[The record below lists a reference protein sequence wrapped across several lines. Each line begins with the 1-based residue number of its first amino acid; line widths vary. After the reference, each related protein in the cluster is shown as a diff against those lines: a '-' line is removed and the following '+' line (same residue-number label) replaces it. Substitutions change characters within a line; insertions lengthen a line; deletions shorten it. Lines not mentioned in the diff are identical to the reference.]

1 MRVSRRGLM
10 ANAVALGALTA
21 VGGCNEWPPQF
32 GPRSDALGDL
42 DATGVAAAI
51 SGGDITASEALEAT
65 IARSEAVNGELNFI
79 ASPMLEYGRA
89 RAAETLSGPFA
100 GVPTLIKDLM
110 PMTGQPTKYG
120 SRAFANNVADA
131 QPPYMDALLAAG
143 LVPFGKSTTPEFG
156 LTATTETLL
165 SGATKNPYDIT
176 KSSGGSSGGAAVA
189 VAARVVPIAHASDGG
204 GSIRIP
210 ASCNGLF
217 GLKPSRGRSV
227 LGGRPDSGVDISVN
241 GCVSRSVRDSVAW
254 LRATQASGDGAA
266 FAPIEDITGPSTQR
280 LRIAL
285 DIPNALGNEPD
296 PEVRAAVEA
305 AAELCR
311 SLGHTVTE
319 GRPTIDGPQ
328 FSADFIL
335 LWAFGAAEVVQLVQS
350 QAGPNAPL
358 DQLLE
363 PLTLGLAQ
371 HAQQQGLPALQAA
384 ITRLNTVEAS
394 YAAFFASNADVY
406 LTPVLAKPP
415 VPLGTIDGSKGM
427 EVFDTL
433 LDYVGYTPLQNV
445 AGAPAMS
452 VPLGWSLSGL
462 PMGIHFSAAKG
473 QEKRLL
479 ELAYELEQ
487 AQPWADRKPG
497 VHAG

>member
-1 MRVSRRGLM
+1 MSNEISRRTVLTG
-10 ANAVALGALTA
+10 AVAMGALAAGCTTA
-21 VGGCNEWPPQF
+21 STP
-32 GPRSDALGDL
+32 SDALGDL
-42 DATGVAAAI
+42 DATGVAARIA
-51 SGGDITASEALEAT
+51 SGEITAAEALEAA
-65 IARSEAVNGELNFI
+65 IARSERVNGELNFV
-79 ASPMLEYGRA
+79 AAPLFDYGRA

-110 PMTGQPTKYG
+110 PMVGQPTRYG
-120 SRAFANNVADA
+120 SRAFANNVPAE

-165 SGATKNPYDIT
+165 GGATRNPWNIER
-176 KSSGGSSGGAAVA
+176 SSGGSSGGAAVA

-227 LGGRPDSGVDISVN
+227 IAGQPDRGVDISVN
-241 GCVSRSVRDSVAW
+241 GCVSRSVRDTAAW
-254 LRATQASGDGAA
+254 LAATEQTGAGATLPPTGLISAAST
-266 FAPIEDITGPSTQR
+266 ER
-280 LRIAL
+280 RRIIV
-285 DIPNALGNEPD
+285 DIPNALGRDPD

-311 SLGHTVTE
+311 SLGHQVTE
-319 GRPTIDGPQ
+319 RRAPIDGPQ

-335 LWAFGAAEVVQLVQS
+335 LWANGALEVRTLVQS
-350 QAGPNAPL
+350 MAPAGT
-358 DQLLE
+358 DISTLLE
-363 PLTLGLAQ
+363 PLTLELAA
-371 HAQQQGLPALQAA
+371 HAERQGQAALMAAIDRLQAVQ
-384 ITRLNTVEAS
+384 NQ
-394 YAAFFASNADVY
+394 YAGMFTDADIY

-415 VPLGTIDGSKGM
+415 IALGEIDGTKGM
-427 EVFDTL
+427 AVFETL
-433 LDYVGYTPLQNV
+433 SDYVGYTPLQNV

-452 VPLGWSLSGL
+452 VPLAWSEGGL
-462 PMGIHFSAAKG
+462 PIGIHFSAPVG
-473 QEKRLL
+473 EERRLL

-487 AQPWADRKPG
+487 AQPWAARVPG
-497 VHAG
+497 VNAG

>member
-1 MRVSRRGLM
+1 MKLSRRGLM
-10 ANAVALGALTA
+10 ANAAALAALTSA
-21 VGGCNEWPPQF
+21 GGCERIFAARRPA
-32 GPRSDALGDL
+32 DALGDF

-51 SGGDITASEALEAT
+51 RSRDITAAEALEAA
-65 IARSEAVNGELNFI
+65 IARNESVNGGLNFV
-79 ASPMLEYGRA
+79 AAPLYEYGRA
-89 RAAETLSGPFA
+89 RAAEPLTGPFA

-120 SRAFANNVADA
+120 SRAFAENIVE
-131 QPPYMDALLAAG
+131 QQSSYMDALLAAG

-156 LTATTETLL
+156 LTATTEPLL
-165 SGATKNPYDIT
+165 GGATKNPWDV
-176 KSSGGSSGGAAVA
+176 SRSCGGSSGGAAVA

-227 LGGRPDSGVDISVN
+227 AGGRPDSGIDISVN
-241 GCVSRSVRDSVAW
+241 GCVSRSVRDTAAW
-254 LRATQASGDGAA
+254 LAATEASGDGAA
-266 FAPIEDITGPSTQR
+266 FAPAGVVSGPSTQR

-285 DIPNALGNEPD
+285 DIPNALGHEPD
-296 PEVRAAVEA
+296 AEVRTAVES

-311 SLGHTVTE
+311 SLGHTVSE
-319 GRPTIDGPQ
+319 GRPQVDGPQ

-335 LWAFGAAEVVQLVQS
+335 LWAAGAAEVVQLVQS
-350 QAGPNAPL
+350 QAGADAPL

-363 PLTLGLAQ
+363 PLTLELAE
-371 HAQQQGLPALQAA
+371 HSRTQGMPALEAA
-384 ITRLNTVEAS
+384 IGRLRAVEAA
-394 YAAFFASNADVY
+394 YAAFFETTADIY

-415 VPLGTIDGSKGM
+415 VALGTIDGAKGM
-427 EVFDTL
+427 AAFNTL
-433 LDYVGYTPLQNV
+433 SDYVGYTPLQNI

-452 VPLGWSLSGL
+452 VPLGWSSGGL
-462 PMGIHFSAAKG
+462 PIGVHFSAAKG
-473 QEKRLL
+473 QERRLL
-479 ELAYELEQ
+479 ELAYELER

-497 VHAG
+497 VNAG

>member
-1 MRVSRRGLM
+1 MKLSRRGLL
-10 ANAVALGALTA
+10 ANAVALGALTS
-21 VGGCNEWPPQF
+21 VGACDRIF
-32 GPRSDALGDL
+32 GSRSDALGDH

-51 SGGDITASEALEAT
+51 SAGDITAAEALDAA
-65 IARSEAVNGELNFI
+65 IARSERVNAELNFI
-79 ASPMLEYGRA
+79 ATPLYDYGRSL
-89 RAAETLSGPFA
+89 AAETRSGPFA

-110 PMTGQPTKYG
+110 PIAGYLTKYG
-120 SRAFANNVADA
+120 SRAFAENVSDQ

-143 LVPFGKSTTPEFG
+143 VVPFGKSTTPEFG
-156 LTATTETLL
+156 LTATTEPLL
-165 SGATKNPYDIT
+165 GGATKNPWDVSR
-176 KSSGGSSGGAAVA
+176 SSGGSSGGAAVA

-217 GLKPSRGRSV
+217 GLKPSRGFTVST
-227 LGGRPDSGVDISVN
+227 GGPDRGLEISVN
-241 GCVSRSVRDSVAW
+241 GCVSRSVRDTAAW
-254 LRATQASGDGAA
+254 LRATQATGEGAA
-266 FAPIEDITGPSTQR
+266 FAPLEAVTGPNTQR

-296 PEVRAAVEA
+296 AEVRAAVEA

-311 SLGHTVTE
+311 SLGHTVSE
-319 GRPTIDGPQ
+319 GRPQIDGRQ
-328 FSADFIL
+328 FSDDFIL
-335 LWAFGAAEVVQLVQS
+335 LWAFGAAEVLDLVRS
-350 QAGPNAPL
+350 QAGADAPL

-363 PLTLGLAQ
+363 PLTLDLAQ
-371 HAQQQGLPALQAA
+371 HAQQQGLPALEAA
-384 ITRLNTVEAS
+384 IGRLRAVEAA
-394 YAAFFASNADVY
+394 YAAFFASSADVY

-415 VPLGTIDGSKGM
+415 VALGTIDGGKGM
-427 EVFDTL
+427 AVFSTL
-433 LDYVGYTPLQNV
+433 SDYVGYTPLQNV

-452 VPLGWSLSGL
+452 VPLAMSAGGL
-462 PMGIHFSAAKG
+462 PIGIHFSSAKG

-497 VHAG
+497 VNAG

>member
-1 MRVSRRGLM
+1 MSFEVSRRALM
-10 ANAVALGALTA
+10 AHAAA
-21 VGGCNEWPPQF
+21 VGGAASMSACSPAATP
-32 GPRSDALGDL
+32 SDALGDD
-42 DATGVAAAI
+42 DATGVAARI
-51 SGGDITASEALEAT
+51 RSGDITPAEALEAA
-65 IARSEAVNGELNFI
+65 IARSERVNGELNFV

-110 PMTGQPTKYG
+110 PMTGQPAHFG
-120 SRAFANNVADA
+120 CRAFANNVADQ

-156 LTATTETLL
+156 LTATTEPLL
-165 SGATKNPYDIT
+165 GGATKNPWDIT
-176 KSSGGSSGGAAVA
+176 RSSGGSSGGAAVA

-227 LGGRPDSGVDISVN
+227 VGGRADPGIEISVN
-241 GCVSRSVRDSVAW
+241 GCVSRSVRDSAAW
-254 LRATQASGDGAA
+254 LAVTEQTGD
-266 FAPIEDITGPSTQR
+266 APTFPPVGVVTGPNTQR

-285 DIPNALGNEPD
+285 DVPNALGNEPD

-319 GRPTIDGPQ
+319 ARPAVDGRQ
-328 FSADFIL
+328 FSDDFIL
-335 LWAFGAAEVVQLVQS
+335 LWASGAAEVVQLVRS
-350 QAGPNAPL
+350 QAGPDAPL

-363 PLTLGLAQ
+363 PLTLELSEHFQ
-371 HAQQQGLPALQAA
+371 RQGLPALQAA
-384 ITRLNTVEAS
+384 ITRLRAVEAQ
-394 YAAFFASNADVY
+394 YDAFFANQDVY
-406 LTPVLAKPP
+406 LTPVLGKPP
-415 VPLGTIDGSKGM
+415 VPLGTIAGSAGM
-427 EVFDTL
+427 AAFGTL
-433 LDYVGYTPLQNV
+433 SEYVGYTPLQNI

-452 VPLGWSLSGL
+452 VPLGQSSTGL
-462 PMGIHFSAAKG
+462 PIGIHFAAAKG
-473 QEKRLL
+473 QERSLL
-479 ELAYELEQ
+479 ELAYELET
-487 AQPWADRKPG
+487 AQPWADRKPS
-497 VHAG
+497 VNAG

>member
-1 MRVSRRGLM
+1 MRISRRGLM

-21 VGGCNEWPPQF
+21 AGGCERLGLGQS
-32 GPRSDALGDL
+32 SDALGDL

-51 SGGDITASEALEAT
+51 SGGDITAVEALEAA
-65 IARSEAVNGELNFI
+65 IARSETVNSQLNFI
-79 ASPMLEYGRA
+79 ASPLFALGRA

-110 PMTGQPTKYG
+110 PMTGQPTKFG
-120 SRAFANNVADA
+120 SRAFANNVADQ

-143 LVPFGKSTTPEFG
+143 LVPFGKSATPEFG
-156 LTATTETLL
+156 LTATTEPLL
-165 SGATKNPYDIT
+165 GGATKNPWDVT
-176 KSSGGSSGGAAVA
+176 KSCGGSSGGAAVA

-210 ASCNGLF
+210 ASCNGLL

-227 LGGRPDSGVDISVN
+227 LGGRPDSGIDLSVN
-241 GCVSRSVRDSVAW
+241 GCVSRSVRDTVTW
-254 LRATQASGDGAA
+254 LRATQASGEGAA
-266 FAPIEDITGPSTQR
+266 FAPVDDITGPNTQR

-285 DIPNALGNEPD
+285 DIPNALGHEPD
-296 PEVRAAVEA
+296 ADVRAAVEA

-319 GRPTIDGPQ
+319 DRPAFDGPQ

-350 QAGPNAPL
+350 QAGPDAPL

-363 PLTLGLAQ
+363 PLTLELAQ

-384 ITRLNTVEAS
+384 IARLHAVEAS
-394 YAAFFASNADVY
+394 YAAFFETTADVY
-406 LTPVLAKPP
+406 LTPVLAKAP
-415 VPLGTIDGSKGM
+415 VPLGIIDGTKGM
-427 EVFDTL
+427 AAFNTL
-433 LDYVGYTPLQNV
+433 NDYVGYTPLQNI

-452 VPLGWSLSGL
+452 VPLGMSTGGL
-462 PMGIHFSAAKG
+462 PIGVHFSSAKG